1 MAQNCVDAQ
10 ENMMGAGKLHA
21 MTVDATKPRLM
32 LQNPGISSCGW
43 GCCKYIKIQV
53 NRLQSRN
60 LPKFSFWGF
69 TSKEAVPQLPQR
81 LDLLQ
86 LL

>member
-21 MTVDATKPRLM
+21 MTVATKPRLM

-43 GCCKYIKIQV
+43 GCC
-53 NRLQSRN
+53 N

-69 TSKEAVPQLPQR
+69 TSMKEAVPQLPQR